1 MYKISYIYVI
11 HIIFKQDLEEPECRP
26 VKRSKTMEPQLT
38 LDSEGYNFG
47 MDALCKSLITI
58 IYYLLHRIS
67 YTVP

>member
-1 MYKISYIYVI
+1 MLYKMSYICV
-11 HIIFKQDLEEPECRP
+11 IIFKQDLEEPECRP

-47 MDALCKSLITI
+47 MNTLCKSIVTS

-67 YTVP
+67 YTVL